1 MKTNKMITGIIAGM
15 SIFAF
20 AAVSR
25 AQVLPPVAP
34 GVDGPIDPAG
44 GALKRANGE
53 VTSVDAKSGKLMIK
67 TATDELNLDV
77 QGASAKGSLANIKV
91 GDKVS
96 IAYQDKGGT
105 LVANSVS
112 KATASSSSDDIGSPS
127 TKKSSQKN
135 ID

>member
-15 SIFAF
+15 SLFAF
-20 AAVSR
+20 TAVSH

-34 GVDGPIDPAG
+34 GVDGPIDPTG
-44 GALKRANGE
+44 GVLKRAIGE
-53 VTSVDAKSGKLMIK
+53 VSSVDAKSGKLMIK

-77 QGASAKGSLANIKV
+77 QGTSAKNSLANIKV
-91 GDKVS
+91 GDKVT

-135 ID
+135 TD